1 MQLGNLVGGA
11 WNMAASVAN
20 VASAFKDTGIFH
32 LGESAVP
39 DIFFSFCGRSKTGE
53 ATEPDGC

>member
-1 MQLGNLVGGA
+1 
-11 WNMAASVAN
+11 MAASVAN

>member
-1 MQLGNLVGGA
+1 
-11 WNMAASVAN
+11 MAASVAN

-39 DIFFSFCGRSKTGE
+39 EIFFHFVVGLRQAKQPNLMVVSFQFKF
-53 ATEPDGC
+53 A